1 MRSLGYSPSP
11 AKASSSVP
19 HTDLFVTQNFSTP
32 GRIGATKSRVMSW
45 NSEEGIM
52 TGESSLVTKR
62 DSGPLFLAED
72 EGKGIEWET
81 RVDQANKSRPATC
94 LLAEPT
100 GTERRAKKLLVPSHV
115 KYSQQQTPWEKQE
128 FWAGSRIYNTVEQTI
143 NEVKGK
149 LRGQR

>member
-1 MRSLGYSPSP
+1 
-11 AKASSSVP
+11 
-19 HTDLFVTQNFSTP
+19 
-32 GRIGATKSRVMSW
+32 
-45 NSEEGIM
+45 M
-52 TGESSLVTKR
+52 TGESSRATKH

-81 RVDQANKSRPATC
+81 RVDQANNSRPATC

-100 GTERRAKKLLVPSHV
+100 GTERRAKKLLAPSHV
-115 KYSQQQTPWEKQE
+115 KHSQQQTPWEKQE

-149 LRGQR
+149 LRGRR